1 MYGHA
6 PAAVLCESLA
16 ANAAF
21 AAVSPGQYADNLTEG
36 TRAVIAKPGPD
47 GFRLNVYAGER
58 DFVYPDRVGA
68 NTIVAAPCG
77 AYDLLQGINNL
88 NGKPIHGKYQNG
100 VTQDEK
106 YFSPKGTARSAVR

>member
-1 MYGHA
+1 MYRHA
-6 PAAVLCESLA
+6 SAAVLCESLA

-21 AAVSPGQYADNLTEG
+21 AAVSPGQHADNLAEG
-36 TRAVIAKPGPD
+36 TRAVMAKPGPD
-47 GFRLNVYAGER
+47 GVRLNVYAGER

-88 NGKPIHGKYQNG
+88 NGKPIPGKYQNG

-106 YFSPKGTARSAVR
+106 YFSPKGMARSAVR